1 MDIVCVNLHK
11 LHKNC
16 CFLHRILYLCTR
28 LTLIIEMELMQFSAV
43 VLLTLLTLKLLLLP
57 KKVAVNA
64 VMDVA
69 RWMMVIGIL
78 LLDVQFLLQFKLG
91 LRAMGVTQAV
101 LLNLVL
107 FIPSSWLVSL
117 AMLYL
122 QRQGRIT
129 MMEKVM
135 GGIVWL
141 LVLAM
146 LGVAA
151 IIDGQSLWSDTLEL
165 HRAEV
170 VS

>member
-1 MDIVCVNLHK
+1 MYIVCVNLHNS
-11 LHKNC
+11 HKNC

-107 FIPSSWLVSL
+107 FIPSSWFVSL

-122 QRQGRIT
+122 
-129 MMEKVM
+129 
-135 GGIVWL
+135 L
-141 LVLAM
+141 LMVNLY
-146 LGVAA
+146 GA
-151 IIDGQSLWSDTLEL
+151 IP
-165 HRAEV
+165 
-170 VS
+170 